1 MKRRTGICILICVL
15 LILLSGGLY
24 AWFSSRNKP
33 LEVQPTEQ
41 EAQEIALESAMSQEF
56 YAYIV
61 FARDGSF
68 SVYHGDNETFY
79 METGIITSTL
89 PQEIQ
94 KQVKE
99 GIRFQTLEELF
110 DFLESYSS

>member
-1 MKRRTGICILICVL
+1 MKRRTGICILIC
-15 LILLSGGLY
+15 ILVIIFSGGLY

-33 LEVQPTEQ
+33 IEVQPTE
-41 EAQEIALESAMSQEF
+41 EENLELALESAMNQEF

-61 FARDGSF
+61 FDRDGSL
-68 SVYHGDNETFY
+68 SVYYGDNETLY

-89 PQEIQ
+89 PEEIQ
-94 KQVKE
+94 SQAKD